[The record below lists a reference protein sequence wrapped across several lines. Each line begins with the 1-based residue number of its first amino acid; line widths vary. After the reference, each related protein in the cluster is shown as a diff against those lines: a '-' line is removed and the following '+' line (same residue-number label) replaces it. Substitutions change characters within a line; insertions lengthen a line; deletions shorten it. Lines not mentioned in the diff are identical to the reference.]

1 VENLIGII
9 LVNKILIIIMHTS
22 TTYQYNNLIEEF
34 IAFMPYRF
42 YVDGII
48 QMKVGKYFNG

>member
-1 VENLIGII
+1 M
-9 LVNKILIIIMHTS
+9 NKLSITMIMLQNATS
-22 TTYQYNNLIEEF
+22 KYDNLIEEF

-48 QMKVGKYFNG
+48 QMKARRYFNG

>member
-1 VENLIGII
+1 
-9 LVNKILIIIMHTS
+9 MHTS

-48 QMKVGKYFNG
+48 QMKVGKYFDG